1 MLSMAISHRSLPL
14 SIRRLFLSRPSVES
28 AGAAGRGRA
37 TGGFT
42 LVELLVVVAI
52 VILLIAVLFPVFGK
66 VRQNARSASCLVN
79 ERTIANA
86 MSTYTQD
93 NAGRLTSPRT
103 DSGSSLPGGTL
114 NTWVKASGS
123 GVIDG
128 EETEKSLQNGALWQ
142 YMDANPRGYRSPN
155 DPTDRVR
162 SYSINAYVGNVQCP
176 DDTQCDTGL
185 IEFPDDVDN
194 LATPVMTKI
203 PQPASTVCA
212 IVEEYYQGFNFQG
225 WLINWKDPEWIDP
238 PAFWDEGRVNVS
250 FMDGSTKTLNI
261 FSERFINEANAAG
274 VSYVEPNPSGAWF
287 AMRQYLLPG
296 RCDL

>member
-1 MLSMAISHRSLPL
+1 MSISHRSLPL
-14 SIRRLFLSRPSVES
+14 SLQRLFLSHPRVES
-28 AGAAGRGRA
+28 TSGAGGARSSH
-37 TGGFT
+37 GFT

-52 VILLIAVLFPVFGK
+52 IVLLIAVLFPVFGK

-123 GVIDG
+123 GVLNG

-155 DPTDRVR
+155 DPTERVR

-176 DDTQCDTGL
+176 DDTQCGTGL
-185 IEFPDDVDN
+185 IDFPDGVDN
-194 LATPVMTKI
+194 LATPVMSKI
-203 PQPASTVCA
+203 PQPSSTLCA

-225 WLINWKDPEWIDP
+225 WLINWEDPEWIDP

-250 FMDGSTKTLNI
+250 FMDGSTRTLNI
-261 FSERFINEANAAG
+261 FSERFINEATAVG
-274 VSYVEPNPSGAWF
+274 VSYVEPNPAGAWF